1 VSEAAQGGR
10 IRRKG
15 PGRSASDEH
24 YLINLCDEVLGL
36 KAKRQHRFDFLRGDP
51 GRNGRSVM
59 LPVDA
64 WYPDL
69 NLVVEILER
78 QHSESTPFFDR
89 RLTVSGMSR
98 GEQRRRYDA
107 RRESVL
113 RKHGIQLC
121 WISIPEI
128 AGGRP
133 KLKRQIEID
142 RLTVQRILLPYQ
154 NPVRPKTGEAHA

>member
-1 VSEAAQGGR
+1 
-10 IRRKG
+10 
-15 PGRSASDEH
+15 
-24 YLINLCDEVLGL
+24 
-36 KAKRQHRFDFLRGDP
+36 
-51 GRNGRSVM
+51 M

-64 WYPDL
+64 WYPNL

-98 GEQRRRYDA
+98 GEQRRRYDE
-107 RRESVL
+107 RRASVL

-128 AGGRP
+128 TGGRP

-142 RLTVQRILLPYQ
+142 RLTVQRILFPYQ
-154 NPVRPKTGEAHA
+154 NPVRPKTVEAHA